1 MTGCLTCTSSSV
13 CTTCDTTKN
22 YTLNGSTCAT
32 CSSVLTGCL
41 ACSNSTTCTTCDTN
55 NNFQISGKVC
65 TCVTYYVLSGSTC
78 VTCASAMAG
87 CLTCTSSSVCTTC
100 DATKNYTLNGS
111 VCVTPGGN
119 LDFSTLNVNVPLGG
133 CSSPIVIT
141 PTASTS
147 NDITLNTSAW
157 TALGY
162 YLESPVTFNSTLTA
176 QSITICSNATATAN
190 PTLSVVLSGTDA
202 DLYTINNAGTANIQ
216 ITTTA
221 APTPVISTPTVSSS
235 TSNTTTLSIESN
247 R

>member
-1 MTGCLTCTSSSV
+1 
-13 CTTCDTTKN
+13 
-22 YTLNGSTCAT
+22 
-32 CSSVLTGCL
+32 
-41 ACSNSTTCTTCDTN
+41 
-55 NNFQISGKVC
+55 
-65 TCVTYYVLSGSTC
+65 
-78 VTCASAMAG
+78 
-87 CLTCTSSSVCTTC
+87 
-100 DATKNYTLNGS
+100 
-111 VCVTPGGN
+111 VCVTTVAATATRVTATVTPVTAGGN

-133 CSSPIVIT
+133 CSSSPIVIT

-147 NDITLNTSAW
+147 NDITLNTSTW